1 MDRQRQVQVKGE
13 VREFGLSA
21 AHLDHGDVVVSGVFR
36 IARMLVVGRAR
47 EVHMSVATVTVK
59 QRNVQIDAL
68 HTADVAIG
76 VHMHVQAAELYG
88 QKAHACDD
96 GH

>member
-1 MDRQRQVQVKGE
+1 
-13 VREFGLSA
+13 
-21 AHLDHGDVVVSGVFR
+21 
-36 IARMLVVGRAR
+36 
-47 EVHMSVATVTVK
+47 VK